1 MNIANVQF
9 CLHVGL
15 LTSEAGAVSVTV
27 SCHCIPFPL
36 PGLSGCASMGENVP
50 NLAVLDVPE
59 WDDILEGLPLLW
71 EERKGAIN
79 GGRN

>member
-59 WDDILEGLPLLW
+59 WDD
-71 EERKGAIN
+71 AN
-79 GGRN
+79 GGPSPSLRRREEDNGARDL